1 MLKPYILYT
10 DGSRKE
16 IEPKNK
22 KDFSLEELSKIVN
35 GYIEII
41 YLNNNQLMVLNEEGK
56 LNNLPYNSEATKLA
70 STELAPDDFIVGNVL
85 VCNGKYIK

>member
-41 YLNNNQLMVLNEEGK
+41 YLNNCSQ
-56 LNNLPYNSEATKLA
+56 P
-70 STELAPDDFIVGNVL
+70 
-85 VCNGKYIK
+85 